1 MIDFKINSDISK
13 AKSIDSVF
21 YTDSKYLDISINKIF
36 QKSWQLACHKSQ
48 LSDTN
53 IYPITFLDD
62 YISEPL
68 VITKSNNSIN
78 CLSNV
83 CTHRG
88 HIINDKDCTRKKMRC
103 EYHGRTFELDGS
115 IDKMPGFKGVKN
127 FPSENDNLKKVP
139 ILEWNDFIF
148 TSIIP
153 EIRIDSVLEDINN
166 RLKKFPFKNI
176 SYRSDLSKTYH
187 LNAHWALY
195 CENYLEGLHVPYVHK
210 GLNNEI
216 DIKSYKTEI
225 LDNGVLQ
232 YTDGKDKNSYAH
244 YYWIFPNIMLN
255 FYDWGL
261 SINIVEPISLNKT
274 RIKFL
279 SYPIQNTAS
288 LNEKINE
295 LHEVEMEDE
304 KVVLNVQ
311 KGVQSRF
318 YKNGRYSVN
327 HEQGTHYFHQL
338 ICKYLSK

>member
-13 AKSIDSVF
+13 AKSINSTF
-21 YTDSKYLDISINKIF
+21 YTDKKYLDISLNKIF
-36 QKSWQLACHKSQ
+36 KKSWQLACHKTE
-48 LSDTN
+48 LLETN
-53 IYPITFLDD
+53 IHPITFLDNSV
-62 YISEPL
+62 SEPL
-68 VITKSNNSIN
+68 IITKSNNSFN

-88 HIINDKDCTRKKMRC
+88 HIIHDKKCNRKKMRC

-115 IDKMPGFKGVKN
+115 IDKMPGFEGVKN
-127 FPSENDNLKKVP
+127 FPSKNDNLKKIP
-139 ILEWNDFIF
+139 TLEWKDFIF

-153 EIRIDSVLEDINN
+153 EIKIESILADISK
-166 RLKKFPFKNI
+166 RLIKFPFKNI
-176 SYRSDLSKTYH
+176 AYSADLSKTYY
-187 LNAHWALY
+187 LDAHWALY

-232 YTDGKDKNSYAH
+232 YADSKDNSAYAH

-255 FYDWGL
+255 FYNWGL
-261 SINIVEPISLNKT
+261 SINIVEPISFNKT

-279 SYPIQNTAS
+279 SYPIKNAK
-288 LNEKINE
+288 NVDVKIND
-295 LHEVEMEDE
+295 LHKVEMEDE

-311 KGVQSRF
+311 KGIQSEF
-318 YKNGRYSVN
+318 YKNGRYSAN
-327 HEQGTHYFHQL
+327 HEKGTHYFHQL